1 MTDDITDDTAGLARR
16 VTEIIPASLA
26 EVRIDRVVSLIADV
40 SRNAA
45 AALIESGAVSL
56 DGAVATA
63 GKEKV
68 REGQTITVD
77 ISQAVG
83 PELPTADASVVL
95 PVVYSDDDVIVVN
108 KPAGLV
114 VHPGAG
120 NKAGTMVNY
129 LLAAYPEIASV
140 GDPMRP
146 GIVHR
151 LDAGTTGLIAVART
165 QRAYDSLVEQLT
177 LRSVTRVYSV
187 VVWGIPTSLNGVIDA
202 PIGRDQRDPTRM
214 AVVVDGRAS
223 RTHYAVERSFHVPKD
238 ASLVECRLET
248 GRTHQIRVHL
258 ASIGH
263 PVVGDAQYGGVRAGL
278 KASRPML
285 HARQLGFDHPRTGD
299 RREFTSDLPT
309 DFAALVASL
318 S

>member
-16 VTEIIPASLA
+16 VTEVIPASLA

-299 RREFTSDLPT
+299 RREFTSALPT

>member
-120 NKAGTMVNY
+120 NKAGTMVNH

>member
-120 NKAGTMVNY
+120 NKAGTMVNH

-223 RTHYAVERSFHVPKD
+223 RTHYAVERSFHIPKD

>member
-83 PELPTADASVVL
+83 PELPAADASVVL

-129 LLAAYPEIASV
+129 LLAAYPAIASV